1 MTEAEE
7 IENIN
12 RNAESLNKEA
22 MHVLLYQ
29 DIDSFERDF
38 ERLTSQDISL
48 LHSITVPFNLA
59 DIVLDRKEDRP
70 NSSSEKV
77 HPV

>member
-7 IENIN
+7 IEYIN

-22 MHVLLYQ
+22 MDVLLYQ
-29 DIDSFERDF
+29 DIDSFEKDF
-38 ERLTSQDISL
+38 ERLSSQDISL
-48 LHSITVPFNLA
+48 LHSTTVPFNLA
-59 DIVLDRKEDRP
+59 DIVFDRNDDQP
-70 NSSSEKV
+70 NSASEKV